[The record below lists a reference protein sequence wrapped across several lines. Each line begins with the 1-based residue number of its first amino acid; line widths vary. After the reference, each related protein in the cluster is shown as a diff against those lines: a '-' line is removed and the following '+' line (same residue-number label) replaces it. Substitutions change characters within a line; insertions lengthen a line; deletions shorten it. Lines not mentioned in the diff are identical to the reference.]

1 VIGLVRSK
9 RGGGLEGE
17 EGRQQTKLER
27 KMQRMQQEWRE
38 TDRKRKERAEEEADM
53 KEIKDDDIGVGFGM
67 GMNGASDNIKAKGKK
82 KKRSKGD
89 KNEPAQSDL
98 DDDDDPWAVVAR
110 KRAAEQARNQA
121 STSGARGLVGLH
133 DVVLAPP
140 KLSSVPRVKIRG
152 GIGGV
157 GSEPSRGVQ
166 PTVIGL
172 KRQAELG
179 DARRSVIEG
188 YRQMMRERRGE
199 ANGNGGG
206 VDASH

>member
-1 VIGLVRSK
+1 M
-9 RGGGLEGE
+9 
-17 EGRQQTKLER
+17 ER

-38 TDRKRKERAEEEADM
+38 TDRRRKERAEEEEADM
-53 KEIKDDDIGVGFGM
+53 KENGDDEIGVSVGV
-67 GMNGASDNIKAKGKK
+67 GMNRASDKIKAKGKK
-82 KKRSKGD
+82 KKKSKGD
-89 KNEPAQSDL
+89 KSEPAHSDF
-98 DDDDDPWAVVAR
+98 DDDDPWAVVAR
-110 KRAAEQARNQA
+110 KRAAEQAKNQA

-152 GIGGV
+152 GVGGV
-157 GSEPSRGVQ
+157 GSEPGHGVQ
-166 PTVIGL
+166 PTAPGL

-199 ANGNGGG
+199 ANGDDGGG
-206 VDASH
+206 DGSNQ

>member
-1 VIGLVRSK
+1 
-9 RGGGLEGE
+9 
-17 EGRQQTKLER
+17 
-27 KMQRMQQEWRE
+27 MQRMQQEWRE
-38 TDRKRKERAEEEADM
+38 TDRRRKERAEEEEADM
-53 KEIKDDDIGVGFGM
+53 KENGDDEIGVGVGV
-67 GMNGASDNIKAKGKK
+67 GMNRASDKIKTKGKK
-82 KKRSKGD
+82 KKKSKGD
-89 KNEPAQSDL
+89 KNEPAQSDFD

-110 KRAAEQARNQA
+110 KRAAEQAKNQA

-152 GIGGV
+152 GVGGV
-157 GSEPSRGVQ
+157 GSEPGHGVQ
-166 PTVIGL
+166 PTAIGL

-199 ANGNGGG
+199 ANGDGGG
-206 VDASH
+206 GDGSNQ